1 MNLKLN
7 SLAVITV
14 ALFYSSLTLAIPD
27 YDKDKTVIFV
37 KNSDADAI
45 NTANNILCYF
55 GQTKYSDPSL
65 LNIGW
70 YGAKVDETLCDT
82 NGDTSGAAPINPDA
96 PDTASAPTEQQY
108 SNWVVNSTQLNNNSP
123 ALLSAY
129 VTTNRGDEIQA
140 KVKISQAASD
150 QTQQLGVFDLYFM
163 ANSVGR
169 GMIRTTKPTS
179 GDLENKF
186 VLNFSESWTYPEPT
200 QRNVV
205 DIREGNT
212 GYGSSI
218 GEFNGQVVATN
229 FAYNANY
236 YVSQDANDQTINMCF
251 DRNEKDST
259 AWQYGLYDL
268 LTGARVN
275 VNSRININTKAD
287 GSGIRGQAGEF
298 GAWMDGNIPLKDLD
312 VVYGQTPNNRSNN
325 KTYDVSVK
333 KGVLTKF
340 TQLTQTLADVKNV
353 PLEGL
358 VPYWSDQSP
367 GTQPQVISRVVW
379 DQGQLNVVATATMN
393 PGDRWDQA
401 IWVTQSPTPVGLTQL
416 GDSKLRFFS
425 KSLGGAVTILLECS
439 SDANGH
445 GYNCTAPSAS
455 SEVISYIEKKVYPDE
470 EVPALRCIRDCPEV
484 ENGELLPQLQSSPQD
499 SRDISWEYSWANGEI
514 FEGGIAAVPGDN
526 FGDGRLRSGALFE
539 PTTENLDLLDCRFDT
554 SRFCPQQAQDTL
566 PVYYVWSTGS
576 NPWDYSTLFKDRSTG
591 QFVRFEK
598 PLNLKFTYPAVGVGT
613 DGLNSANTDEKYAG
627 SEFILEYEHFGNLHG
642 IPGLCINPEDPGA
655 RVDDCSLPG
664 VRYVPEFTI
673 PALSIISSVDDPTKT
688 YKVKPLFVEQR
699 LHRVDREKCSGLT
712 PEDSSMYF
720 LGVSDFIPPNL
731 PATPPAA
738 TVRVIGGIL
747 Q

>member
-7 SLAVITV
+7 SVAVITV
-14 ALFYSSLTLAIPD
+14 ALFYSSLTLAISD
-27 YDKDKTVIFV
+27 YEKDKTVIFV

-65 LNIGW
+65 LNNGW

-108 SNWVVNSTQLNNNSP
+108 SNWVVNSTQANNTSP

-129 VTTNRGDEIQA
+129 VTTTRGDNIQA
-140 KVKISQAASD
+140 KARISQAASD
-150 QTQQLGVFDLYFM
+150 QTQQLGVFDLYFK
-163 ANSVGR
+163 ANSDGG

-179 GDLENKF
+179 GDLANTF
-186 VLNFSESWTYPEPT
+186 VLNFAESWTSPEPT

-205 DIREGNT
+205 DIRVGNT
-212 GYGSSI
+212 GYGSSF
-218 GEFNGQVVATN
+218 EDSDGQVVATN

-236 YVSQDANDQTINMCF
+236 YVSQDANDPAIKMCF
-251 DRNEKDST
+251 DRNQKDST

-268 LTGARVN
+268 TTGTRVN
-275 VNSRININTKAD
+275 VNSRISINTKAD

-298 GAWMDGNIPLKDLD
+298 GAWMSNGNPLKDLD

-358 VPYWSDQSP
+358 ISYWSDQPAGS
-367 GTQPQVISRVVW
+367 QSQVISRVVW
-379 DQGQLNVVATATMN
+379 DEGHLNVVATATLN
-393 PGDRWDQA
+393 PGDHWDQA

-455 SEVISYIEKKVYPDE
+455 SEVVSYIEKKVYPDE
-470 EVPALRCIRDCPEV
+470 VVPALKCFNDCPQV

-499 SRDISWEYSWANGEI
+499 SRDISWDYSWANGEI
-514 FEGGIAAVPGDN
+514 FEGGIAAVPGVN
-526 FGDGRLRSGALFE
+526 FGAGLLRSGALFE
-539 PTTENLDLLDCRFDT
+539 PTTANLALLDCGFDR

-576 NPWDYSTLFKDRSTG
+576 NPWAYSTLFKDRSTG

-598 PLNLKFTYPAVGVGT
+598 PLKLKFTYPGNGT
-613 DGLNSANTDEKYAG
+613 GGWNSDNTDAKYAG
-627 SEFILEYEHFGNLHG
+627 SEFILEYEHFGNLNN
-642 IPGLCINPEDPGA
+642 IPGRCINPEDPGA
-655 RVDDCSLPG
+655 LVDNCSLPG

-673 PALSIISSVDDPTKT
+673 PPLSIISSVDDPTKT
-688 YKVKPLFVEQR
+688 YNVKPLFVEQR
-699 LHRVDREKCSGLT
+699 LHLVGPEKCSELI
-712 PEDSSMYF
+712 PVDSSKYF
-720 LGVSDFIPPNL
+720 LQKSDWIDPNL
-731 PATPPAA
+731 PANPPAA
-738 TVRVIGGIL
+738 AVRVIGGIL

>member
-7 SLAVITV
+7 SVAVITV
-14 ALFYSSLTLAIPD
+14 ALFYSSLTLASD

-65 LNIGW
+65 LNNGW

-96 PDTASAPTEQQY
+96 PDTASAPTEQKY
-108 SNWVVNSTQLNNNSP
+108 SNWVVNSTQANNTSP

-129 VTTNRGDEIQA
+129 VTTNRGDNIQA
-140 KVKISQAASD
+140 KARISQAASD
-150 QTQQLGVFDLYFM
+150 QTQQLGVFDLYFKV
-163 ANSVGR
+163 SSYGE

-179 GDLENKF
+179 GDLANTF
-186 VLNFSESWTYPEPT
+186 VLNFAESWTFPEPT

-205 DIREGNT
+205 DIRKGNNT
-212 GYGSSI
+212 GYGSSF
-218 GEFNGQVVATN
+218 GDFDGQEVATN

-236 YVSQDANDQTINMCF
+236 YVSQDANDPTINMCF

-259 AWQYGLYDL
+259 AWQYGLYDP

-275 VNSRININTKAD
+275 VNSRISINTKAD

-298 GAWMDGNIPLKDLD
+298 GAWMDKNIPLKDLD

-340 TQLTQTLADVKNV
+340 TRLTQTLADVKNV

-358 VPYWSDQSP
+358 IPYWSDQSA
-367 GTQPQVISRVVW
+367 GSQPQVISRVVW
-379 DQGQLNVVATATMN
+379 VEGQLNVVATATLN

-445 GYNCTAPSAS
+445 GYNCTAPSATT
-455 SEVISYIEKKVYPDE
+455 EVVSYIEKKVLPDDQS
-470 EVPALRCIRDCPEV
+470 VPAVLTCFSECPQVVNEEIQNEYSQQLGDSWNYSWDNGVIV
-484 ENGELLPQLQSSPQD
+484 ENGTP
-499 SRDISWEYSWANGEI
+499 I
-514 FEGGIAAVPGDN
+514 FPSVNAEPGQY
-526 FGDGRLRSGALFE
+526 FRSGPLFE
-539 PTTENLDLLDCRFDT
+539 PTTANLALLDCRFDT
-554 SRFCPQQAQDTL
+554 NRFCPQQAQDTL
-566 PVYYVWSTGS
+566 PDYYVWSTGS
-576 NPWDYSTLFKDRSTG
+576 NPWAYSTLFKDRSTG

-598 PLNLKFTYPAVGVGT
+598 PLKLKFTYPVAGT
-613 DGLNSANTDEKYAG
+613 DGWNSANTDAKYAG
-627 SEFILEYEHFGNLHG
+627 SEFILEYEHFGNLNN
-642 IPGLCINPEDPGA
+642 IPGHCINPEDPGA

-664 VRYVPEFTI
+664 IRYVPEFTI
-673 PALSIISSVDDPTKT
+673 PPLSIISSVDDPTKT

-699 LHRVDREKCSGLT
+699 LHLVGLEKCSGLA
-712 PEDSSMYF
+712 PADSSMYF
-720 LGVSDFIPPNL
+720 LKENDYIPPNL